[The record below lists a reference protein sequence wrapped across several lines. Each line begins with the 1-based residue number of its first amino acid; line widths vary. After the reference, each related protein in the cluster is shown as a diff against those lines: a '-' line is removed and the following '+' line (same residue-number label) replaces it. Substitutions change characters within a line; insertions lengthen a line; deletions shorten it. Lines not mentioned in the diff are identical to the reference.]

1 MNRTA
6 WNFVLILLVTTPFGR
21 VAGAQSA
28 DRAVFDLDADTPV
41 VEIGRQSAGRA
52 FMQLPTLSYVFD
64 ISVTCTAD
72 LEPVTVSLSIAD
84 TRKSLATK
92 EISNAGNTSITMTIP
107 EAQIGPIAV
116 NGFCVT
122 AGVAESIRI
131 PAVLS
136 AQASLLCANDEGG
149 RMIYASRSL
158 DVTLLCAAEEDYSPL
173 SQ

>member
-1 MNRTA
+1 M
-6 WNFVLILLVTTPFGR
+6 
-21 VAGAQSA
+21 
-28 DRAVFDLDADTPV
+28 
-41 VEIGRQSAGRA
+41 
-52 FMQLPTLSYVFD
+52 FD
-64 ISVTCTAD
+64 ISLTCTAD

-92 EISNAGNTSITMTIP
+92 DISNTGITSITMTIP

-116 NGFCVT
+116 NGFCVA

-136 AQASLLCANDEGG
+136 AQASLLCANDEGSK
-149 RMIYASRSL
+149 MTYVSRSL